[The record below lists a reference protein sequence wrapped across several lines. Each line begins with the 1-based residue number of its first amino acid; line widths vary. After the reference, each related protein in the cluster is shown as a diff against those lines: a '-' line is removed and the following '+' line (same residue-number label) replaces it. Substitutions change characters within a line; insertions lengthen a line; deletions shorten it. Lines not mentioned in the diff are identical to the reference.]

1 MRACTGERGAAA
13 GLGLVL
19 ESIADVFACRR
30 WRARR
35 CGRVRVSPEIHR
47 GYVRP
52 QALAG
57 EALRQRAVVQERTS
71 WRQAVSEVLTA
82 AAAADGPP
90 SAPLYVLA
98 AWLSVLPWLADS
110 RWRRLR
116 TGDMPQCVLLLWSLT
131 FASHRLQNL
140 SCGERCRIPDGG
152 HPHYLQKWQFG
163 QS

>member
-1 MRACTGERGAAA
+1 MITSVSARMH
-13 GLGLVL
+13 
-19 ESIADVFACRR
+19 

-35 CGRVRVSPEIHR
+35 SGRVRVSPGIHR
-47 GYVRP
+47 GYVCP

-90 SAPLYVLA
+90 SAPLHVLA
-98 AWLSVLPWLADS
+98 AWFSVLPWLADS

-116 TGDMPQCVLLLWSLT
+116 TGEMPQCVLPLWSLT
-131 FASHRLQNL
+131 FASHHLQNL
-140 SCGERCRIPDGG
+140 SFGERSRIPDGG
-152 HPHYLQKWQFG
+152 HPQYLQKWQFG